1 MRAAWRLAIS
11 NLRQRRARSVL
22 LILVIAL
29 SAVLISAVSVA
40 MGSLRHAIEQR
51 VTTLVGNADARIH
64 ARGTGQ
70 TLDAALLREVKSMP
84 GVAAAAP
91 RLEATMSLR
100 FGKPVWKKPK
110 SADGSDSPIDTYT
123 LGVEV
128 YQVSARVTGIE
139 LEQDAKIRRIELLS
153 GRMPVQDNEIV
164 IDKTL
169 AKRLS
174 EENSTVALAQQGL
187 SLLARGSG
195 AITRS
200 DPGPAVAESTPE
212 AEKLNAEGMPRVGD
226 WVEFVRFGEK
236 PQRLN
241 IVGIASS
248 PPLGGQPWAYMTIP
262 GVEKYAKMQGRLSRI
277 DIVLDEKAG
286 ITPQQFVDNITPKL
300 PAALIAEPTERITS
314 GFEKGSQAN
323 DIAFVVANMM
333 AFIAAGFI
341 IMTGLSTGITEKQR
355 ELAMLRCIGASRW
368 QLAWSQLYLGL
379 VLGVAGCLI
388 GLPLGVSAAYV
399 MLDHYKDKLMSEPV
413 ILWWRVGVAASG
425 AILSGLIGASLPAWQ
440 ASRVSPLKALGARA
454 IGPKRR
460 TTIIISLIG
469 VFGVLLHWA
478 ITLTANDP
486 DTTFYLY
493 LTLALPGL
501 MIGYFFLGVPVVI
514 IISRVVSPLLEKLL
528 RLPPLLLSRSV
539 RATPYRFG
547 FTSGAMMA
555 GLALMVAIYTQ
566 GGALMRDWIGRIQFP
581 DGFAAGMAMPPEAE
595 QALRA
600 LPFVTETSSISLHPV
615 ETTAFGIKNINR
627 VKTFF
632 VAFDPATFFKM
643 STIEWVQGDEQT
655 AMKRLQEGGCVIVA
669 NGFLVARGLGMG
681 SKFTCWDDAGKEH
694 EFEIVGVVN
703 SPGLEFANNFFDV
716 SADFAMEQRVHAVF
730 GSRQDLKNIF
740 NTDTIGL
747 IQFSLKDDIDDATA
761 LREIRETLQPLGL
774 INAGSGREIKETLLG
789 FMKTTIK
796 VMTAVAI
803 FTMFV
808 CCFGV
813 ANLVIAGVHARR
825 YEFGVL
831 RALGAQSGLLTRL
844 VLAEAII
851 IAVAACILGTCLG
864 LQGVFGGMTLD
875 RIIWGIALSLRPPWI
890 AIGLGCIFVTII
902 CLAAAAPAA
911 ISIGKRSP
919 RELLSA
925 R

>member
-11 NLRQRRARSVL
+11 NLRQRRARNVL

-51 VTTLVGNADARIH
+51 VTTLVGNADARIQ

-70 TLDAALLREVKSMP
+70 TLDASLLREVQKMP

-110 SADGSDSPIDTYT
+110 SADGTDSPIDTFS

-128 YQVSARVTGIE
+128 YQVSARVTGIDAQ
-139 LEQDAKIRRIELLS
+139 QDAKVRRIELLA
-153 GRMPVQDNEIV
+153 GRMPVDDNEIV

-174 EENSTVALAQQGL
+174 EENSAVSLAQQGL

-195 AITRS
+195 AITRT
-200 DPGPAVAESTPE
+200 DPGPTTVDNPAE
-212 AEKLNAEGMPRVGD
+212 AAKLNEDSSPRPGD
-226 WVEFVRFGEK
+226 WVEMVRFGEK
-236 PQRLN
+236 PQRLT
-241 IVGIASS
+241 IVGIATA

-262 GVEKYAKMQGRLSRI
+262 GVEKYAKMPGRLSRI
-277 DIVLDEKAG
+277 DIVLDQSTG
-286 ITPQQFVDNITPKL
+286 ITSQQFVDRVTPKL
-300 PAALIAEPTERITS
+300 PAALIAEPTERVTS

-323 DIAFVVANMM
+323 NIAFLVANMM

-355 ELAMLRCIGASRW
+355 ELAMLRCVGASRW

-379 VLGVAGCLI
+379 VLGIAGCLI
-388 GLPLGVSAAYV
+388 GLPLGVSAAYF

-413 ILWWRVGVAASG
+413 ILWWRVGFAAFG
-425 AILSGLIGASLPAWQ
+425 AIMSGLIGASLPAWQ
-440 ASRVSPLKALGARA
+440 ASRVSPLKALSARA
-454 IGPKRR
+454 IGPKLR
-460 TTIIISLIG
+460 TTLIISIL
-469 VFGVLLHWA
+469 GVLGVLTHWA
-478 ITLTANDP
+478 IMLTAKDP
-486 DTTFYLY
+486 DTTLYLY
-493 LTLALPGL
+493 LAIGMPGL
-501 MIGYFFLGVPVVI
+501 MLGYFFLGVPLVI
-514 IISRVVSPLLEKLL
+514 IIAKIASPIIESLL
-528 RLPPLLLSRSV
+528 RLPPLLLTRSV

-566 GGALMRDWIGRIQFP
+566 GGALMRDWINRIQFP

-595 QALRA
+595 RALRD
-600 LPFVTETSSISLHPV
+600 LPFVTGTSSISLHPV
-615 ETTAFGIKNINR
+615 ETTAFGIKSINK

-643 STIEWVQGDEQT
+643 STIEWIQGDEQT
-655 AMKRLQEGGCVIVA
+655 AVKRLQEGGCVIVA
-669 NGFLVARGLGMG
+669 KGFLVARGLGIG
-681 SKFTCWDDAGKEH
+681 SNFICWDDAGKEH
-694 EFEIVGVVN
+694 QFEIVGVVN

-730 GSRQDLKNIF
+730 GSRDDLKNKF

-747 IQFSLKDDIDDATA
+747 IQVSLKDDIDDKTA
-761 LREIRETLQPLGL
+761 LREIRETLQPYGL
-774 INAGSGREIKETLLG
+774 LNAGSGREIKETIIG

-796 VMTAVAI
+796 VTTAVAI

-831 RALGAQSGLLTRL
+831 RALGAQSNLLTRL

-851 IAVAACILGTCLG
+851 IAIAACILGTCLG
-864 LQGVFGGMTLD
+864 LQGTFGGMTLD
-875 RIIWGIALSLRPPWI
+875 RIIWGITLTLRPPWLAI
-890 AIGLGCIFVTII
+890 AAGCAFVTLM

-919 RELLSA
+919 RELLAA